1 MSWCIE
7 QDRIED
13 IEIKGLRLR
22 LREKQMVYKEEEDKI
37 MSVDESVEEEKK
49 RKIDKER
56 AKFFNPADEGDW
68 DV

>member
-1 MSWCIE
+1 
-7 QDRIED
+7 
-13 IEIKGLRLR
+13 
-22 LREKQMVYKEEEDKI
+22 MVYKEEEDKI